1 MGMIMPHIW
10 FLLSRV
16 FIGLMIGSRDGRIKI
31 IGGDNIE
38 GLLISPK
45 KLPLKNLE
53 VCMSETFVVQVF
65 SHLAVPFDTFH
76 SLYMKVYCI
85 HA

>member
-1 MGMIMPHIW
+1 MSMLVLLFGCVLCKFKSWAWLCHIYG

-16 FIGLMIGSRDGRIKI
+16 FIGLMIGGRDGRIKI

-45 KLPLKNLE
+45 KLPFKNLE
-53 VCMSETFVVQVF
+53 VCMLETFV
-65 SHLAVPFDTFH
+65 A
-76 SLYMKVYCI
+76 
-85 HA
+85 